1 MITVN
6 KSNNILKVATGGD
19 TVNITNAY
27 EDNRFKP
34 LSFVNV
40 LMKMMS
46 TKILMRMMLMDIL
59 MRTMAKVDSL
69 CHYSQFSKKKKA
81 VMEI

>member
-1 MITVN
+1 
-6 KSNNILKVATGGD
+6 
-19 TVNITNAY
+19 
-27 EDNRFKP
+27 
-34 LSFVNV
+34 
-40 LMKMMS
+40 
-46 TKILMRMMLMDIL
+46 MRMMLMNILMTMMSMLNIL